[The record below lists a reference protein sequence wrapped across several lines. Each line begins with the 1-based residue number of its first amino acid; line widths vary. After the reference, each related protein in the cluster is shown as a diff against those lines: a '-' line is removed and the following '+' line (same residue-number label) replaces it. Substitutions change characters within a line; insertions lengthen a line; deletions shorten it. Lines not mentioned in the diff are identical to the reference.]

1 MDLLWI
7 LGPGKVWTRVKDTKE
22 TNIHIGEM
30 GSWTG
35 SWGKRIT
42 NLCAVEMFDDS
53 ECGGEEAVSVDD
65 VALDGVRD
73 APDMLPDVL
82 PTRH

>member
-1 MDLLWI
+1 
-7 LGPGKVWTRVKDTKE
+7 
-22 TNIHIGEM
+22 
-30 GSWTG
+30 
-35 SWGKRIT
+35 
-42 NLCAVEMFDDS
+42 MFDDS